1 MTQSSPAPSAS
12 GSQESKAARR
22 RVLIVDD
29 HPIVRQGLKRM
40 IETEPDMEVCG
51 EAATESQARRAIR
64 ELMPDIVIVDL
75 ALQEGDGLELVRD
88 VHAHHPD
95 VPMLVLSMHDETI
108 YAERLLAEG
117 ASGYIMKQAAADQL
131 LNALR
136 AVLRGERYV
145 SEQLA
150 QTLGVRDGDG
160 DNTDPVRRLSNRELQ
175 VLNLVGRGV
184 SSRDIAAELGLSVKT
199 VESHRQSIK
208 RKLNLATNS
217 QLLQYA
223 MNWFNWRRG
232 SSAPATPGTNS
243 TPA

>member
-1 MTQSSPAPSAS
+1 MIMSPSQGAPVDSRP
-12 GSQESKAARR
+12 ARR

-51 EAATESQARRAIR
+51 EAATEAQARRAIR

-136 AVLRGERYV
+136 AVLRGERYL

-150 QTLGVRDGDG
+150 QTLGVRDCGAEGDVV
-160 DNTDPVRRLSNRELQ
+160 DPVRRLSNRELQ

-223 MNWFNWRRG
+223 INGFNWRRSG
-232 SSAPATPGTNS
+232 AMTAPA
-243 TPA
+243 

>member
-1 MTQSSPAPSAS
+1 MMTSPLRSIPIDLPAH
-12 GSQESKAARR
+12 RR

-40 IETEPDMEVCG
+40 IETEADMEVCG

-64 ELMPDIVIVDL
+64 DLAPDIVIVDL

-88 VHAHHPD
+88 VHAHHPE
-95 VPMLVLSMHDETI
+95 VPMLVLSMHDEAI

-136 AVLRGERYV
+136 AVLRGERYL

-150 QTLGVRDGDG
+150 RTLGVREGAAT
-160 DNTDPVRRLSNRELQ
+160 NKADPVSRLSNRELQ

-184 SSRDIAAELGLSVKT
+184 SSRQIAGELGLSVKT

-208 RKLNLATNS
+208 RKLNLVNNS

-223 MNWFNWRRG
+223 INWFNWRRG
-232 SSAPATPGTNS
+232 GVIAASA
-243 TPA
+243 

>member
-1 MTQSSPAPSAS
+1 MITSPAQGNPVD
-12 GSQESKAARR
+12 SKPARR

-64 ELMPDIVIVDL
+64 ELVPDIVIVDL

-136 AVLRGERYV
+136 AVLRGERYL
-145 SEQLA
+145 SEQIA
-150 QTLGVRDGDG
+150 QTLGVRDGGAERDAA
-160 DNTDPVRRLSNRELQ
+160 DPVRRLSNRELQ

-223 MNWFNWRRG
+223 MNWFNWRRNG
-232 SSAPATPGTNS
+232 TTP

>member
-1 MTQSSPAPSAS
+1 MDTLSSAVTAVPSEAI
-12 GSQESKAARR
+12 RR

-40 IETEPDMEVCG
+40 IETEADLEVCG
-51 EAATESQARRAIR
+51 EAATEAQARRAIR
-64 ELMPDIVIVDL
+64 ELNPDIVIVDL
-75 ALQEGDGLELVRD
+75 ALQEGDGIELVRD

-136 AVLRGERYV
+136 TVLRGETYL
-145 SEQLA
+145 SEQLSQSLNLRA
-150 QTLGVRDGDG
+150 QNGDPEAH
-160 DNTDPVRRLSNRELQ
+160 DPVRRLSNRELQ

-184 SSRDIAAELGLSVKT
+184 SSREIAAELGLSVKT
-199 VESHRQSIK
+199 VESHRQSLK

-223 MNWFNWRRG
+223 MNWFAGRRQQQ
-232 SSAPATPGTNS
+232 A
-243 TPA
+243 

>member
-1 MTQSSPAPSAS
+1 MIMSPSQGAPVDSR
-12 GSQESKAARR
+12 AARR

-51 EAATESQARRAIR
+51 EAATEAQARRAIR
-64 ELMPDIVIVDL
+64 ELTPDIVIVDL

-136 AVLRGERYV
+136 AVLRGERYL

-150 QTLGVRDGDG
+150 QTLGVRDGGAGG
-160 DNTDPVRRLSNRELQ
+160 DVVDPVRRLSNRELQ

-223 MNWFNWRRG
+223 INGFNWRRSG
-232 SSAPATPGTNS
+232 AMTAPA
-243 TPA
+243 

>member
-1 MTQSSPAPSAS
+1 VNNVSVQPLTVS
-12 GSQESKAARR
+12 GPVVRR

-40 IETEPDMEVCG
+40 IEAEADMEVCG
-51 EAATESQARRAIR
+51 EAATETQARRAIR
-64 ELMPDIVIVDL
+64 ELAPDIVIVDL

-108 YAERLLAEG
+108 YAERLLSEG

-136 AVLRGERYV
+136 TVLRGETYL
-145 SEQLA
+145 SETLQTQLRSRA
-150 QTLGVRDGDG
+150 GHAVNDG
-160 DNTDPVRRLSNRELQ
+160 NPVERLSNRELQ

-184 SSRDIAAELGLSVKT
+184 SSREIAAELGLSVKT

-208 RKLNLATNS
+208 RKLNLTTNS

-223 MNWFNWRRG
+223 INWFAGRRG
-232 SSAPATPGTNS
+232 NV
-243 TPA
+243 

>member
-1 MTQSSPAPSAS
+1 MITSPAQGNPVD
-12 GSQESKAARR
+12 SKPARR

-64 ELMPDIVIVDL
+64 ELVPDIVIVDL
-75 ALQEGDGLELVRD
+75 ALHEGDGFELVRD

-136 AVLRGERYV
+136 AVLRGERYL

-150 QTLGVRDGDG
+150 QTLGVRDGGAEG
-160 DNTDPVRRLSNRELQ
+160 DVANPVRRLSNRELQ

-223 MNWFNWRRG
+223 MNWFNWRRNG
-232 SSAPATPGTNS
+232 TTP

>member
-1 MTQSSPAPSAS
+1 MNSLGTQAS
-12 GSQESKAARR
+12 GIPGSTARR

-40 IETEPDMEVCG
+40 IEAEPDMEVCG
-51 EAATESQARRAIR
+51 EAATEAQARRAIR
-64 ELMPDIVIVDL
+64 ELTPDIVIVDL

-108 YAERLLAEG
+108 YAERLLSEG

-136 AVLRGERYV
+136 TVLRGETYL
-145 SEQLA
+145 SEALMGQLRSRA
-150 QTLGVRDGDG
+150 GNSVGEG
-160 DNTDPVRRLSNRELQ
+160 NPVERLSNRELQ

-184 SSRDIAAELGLSVKT
+184 SSREIASELGLSVKT

-208 RKLNLATNS
+208 RKLNLTTNS

-223 MNWFNWRRG
+223 INWFAGRRG
-232 SSAPATPGTNS
+232 AV
-243 TPA
+243 

>member
-1 MTQSSPAPSAS
+1 VNNVSMQTAPLMNSIT
-12 GSQESKAARR
+12 RR

-40 IETEPDMEVCG
+40 IEAEADMEVCG
-51 EAATESQARRAIR
+51 EAATEAQARRAIR
-64 ELMPDIVIVDL
+64 ELTPDIVIVDL

-108 YAERLLAEG
+108 YAERLLSEG

-136 AVLRGERYV
+136 TVLRGETYLSETLQTQMRSRLGHGV
-145 SEQLA
+145 S
-150 QTLGVRDGDG
+150 DG
-160 DNTDPVRRLSNRELQ
+160 NPVERLSNRELQ

-184 SSRDIAAELGLSVKT
+184 SSRDIATELGLSVKT

-208 RKLNLATNS
+208 RKLNLSTNS

-223 MNWFNWRRG
+223 INWFAGRRA
-232 SSAPATPGTNS
+232 SV
-243 TPA
+243 

>member
-1 MTQSSPAPSAS
+1 VNNVSVQPVTVS
-12 GSQESKAARR
+12 GAAVRR

-40 IETEPDMEVCG
+40 IEAEADLEVCG
-51 EAATESQARRAIR
+51 EAATEAQARRAIR
-64 ELMPDIVIVDL
+64 ELDPDIVIVDL
-75 ALQEGDGLELVRD
+75 VLQDGDGLELVRD
-88 VHAHHPD
+88 VRAHHPD

-108 YAERLLAEG
+108 YAERLLSEG

-136 AVLRGERYV
+136 TVLRGETYL
-145 SEQLA
+145 SETLQAQLRSRA
-150 QTLGVRDGDG
+150 GHAVNDG
-160 DNTDPVRRLSNRELQ
+160 NPVARLSNRELQ

-184 SSRDIAAELGLSVKT
+184 SSREIAAELGLSVKT
-199 VESHRQSIK
+199 IESHRQSIK

-223 MNWFNWRRG
+223 INWFAGRR
-232 SSAPATPGTNS
+232 SSV
-243 TPA
+243 

>member
-1 MTQSSPAPSAS
+1 MITSPAQGAPIDAKS
-12 GSQESKAARR
+12 ARR

-51 EAATESQARRAIR
+51 EAATEAQARRAIR

-136 AVLRGERYV
+136 AVLRGDRYL

-150 QTLGVRDGDG
+150 QTLGVRDGGAVG
-160 DNTDPVRRLSNRELQ
+160 DAVDPVRRLSNRELQ

-232 SSAPATPGTNS
+232 GTTTAPA
-243 TPA
+243 

>member
-1 MTQSSPAPSAS
+1 MNTLSTAVATVSSEPV
-12 GSQESKAARR
+12 RR

-40 IETEPDMEVCG
+40 IETEADMEVCG
-51 EAATESQARRAIR
+51 EAATEAQARRAIR
-64 ELMPDIVIVDL
+64 ELNPDIVIVDL

-136 AVLRGERYV
+136 TVLRGETYL
-145 SEQLA
+145 SEQLS
-150 QTLGVRDGDG
+150 QSLNLRVPGGDPEAH
-160 DNTDPVRRLSNRELQ
+160 DPVRRLSNRELQ

-184 SSRDIAAELGLSVKT
+184 SSREIAAELGLSVKT
-199 VESHRQSIK
+199 VESHRQSLK

-223 MNWFNWRRG
+223 MNWFAGRRQQL
-232 SSAPATPGTNS
+232 T
-243 TPA
+243 

>member
-1 MTQSSPAPSAS
+1 MNIVGTQALT
-12 GSQESKAARR
+12 AAHPPVKR

-40 IETEPDMEVCG
+40 IESEPDLEVCG

-64 ELMPDIVIVDL
+64 ELDPDIVIVDL

-108 YAERLLAEG
+108 YAERLLSEG
-117 ASGYIMKQAAADQL
+117 ALGYIMKQAAADQL

-136 AVLRGERYV
+136 TVLRGETYL
-145 SEQLA
+145 SEALRHQLEA
-150 QTLGVRDGDG
+150 RSGM
-160 DNTDPVRRLSNRELQ
+160 PVGESHPVDRLSNRELQ
-175 VLNLVGRGV
+175 VLNLIGRGV
-184 SSRDIAAELGLSVKT
+184 SSREIARELGLSVKT

-208 RKLNLATNS
+208 RKLHLATNA
-217 QLLQYA
+217 QLVQYA
-223 MNWFNWRRG
+223 INWFAGRRG
-232 SSAPATPGTNS
+232 GVARPDRL
-243 TPA
+243 

>member
-1 MTQSSPAPSAS
+1 MMSAS
-12 GSQESKAARR
+12 APGSVQDAKAARR

-40 IETEPDMEVCG
+40 IETEADMEVCG
-51 EAATESQARRAIR
+51 EAATEAQARRAIR

-150 QTLGVRDGDG
+150 QTLGVRDDG
-160 DNTDPVRRLSNRELQ
+160 DTADPVKRLSNRELQ

-232 SSAPATPGTNS
+232 GNTPSPNPSPSSPQA
-243 TPA
+243 

>member
-1 MTQSSPAPSAS
+1 MISSPAQGAPVDF
-12 GSQESKAARR
+12 KPARR

-51 EAATESQARRAIR
+51 EAATEAQARRAIR

-136 AVLRGERYV
+136 AVLRGERYL

-150 QTLGVRDGDG
+150 QTLGVRDGGAEG
-160 DNTDPVRRLSNRELQ
+160 DVVDPVRRLSNRELQ

-223 MNWFNWRRG
+223 MNGFNWRRSG
-232 SSAPATPGTNS
+232 AT
-243 TPA
+243 A

>member
-1 MTQSSPAPSAS
+1 MSMPSAQ
-12 GSQESKAARR
+12 GGVSQENKGARR

-40 IETEPDMEVCG
+40 IETEADMEVCG
-51 EAATESQARRAIR
+51 EAATEAQARRAIR

-117 ASGYIMKQAAADQL
+117 ASGYIMKQTATDQL

-150 QTLGVRDGDG
+150 QTLGVRDQGDT
-160 DNTDPVRRLSNRELQ
+160 TDPVRRLSNRELQ

-232 SSAPATPGTNS
+232 SPVPALSTDSAPA
-243 TPA
+243 